1 VNTPSAFLR
10 GATTVTRTVTNVGTR
25 PMYYSSSARGFL
37 RHRVSV
43 TPAAIYL
50 DPGESATFT
59 ITASAAGPQPL
70 DDGWVT
76 WRGANGNRVRMP
88 VVIAR

>member
-1 VNTPSAFLR
+1 
-10 GATTVTRTVTNVGTR
+10 
-25 PMYYSSSARGFL
+25 MYYSSTATGFA

-43 TPAAIYL
+43 APAAVAL
-50 DPGESATFT
+50 EPGESATFT
-59 ITASAAGPQPL
+59 VTVSGPSGPQSL

-76 WRGANGNRVRMP
+76 WLGANGNRVRIP